1 MSEDWAAIQAEVAD
15 AIASVGFTAYL
26 EEMCPT
32 DGSEGGEE
40 WAQVGP
46 ITVIDD
52 RITRRD
58 ASGMVTGTRRVLT
71 IKGNGTVPV
80 KGWRVEVRGAT
91 HRIAAVMP
99 LAPGGVDLLFDL
111 ELEQ

>member
-1 MSEDWAAIQAEVAD
+1 MVQETSWRCQEFCCEFV
-15 AIASVGFTAYL
+15 
-26 EEMCPT
+26 ECP
-32 DGSEGGEE
+32 
-40 WAQVGP
+40 V
-46 ITVIDD
+46 
-52 RITRRD
+52 ITRRD